1 MLNKSAIRRR
11 YKSLTARVVFGTVS
25 GCLVLCIVALFIGM
39 SLYGLALSKTAVY
52 NANALAAQAKISVT
66 HGTDAHSF
74 AESVM
79 SAYGKLTEE
88 QRRQTDSPAYKELFR
103 DVDTSRGSTY
113 DVLVHIL
120 RSYKETGNVYALY
133 IAMYDEKN
141 SAMVYI
147 VDPDKEKNLLPG
159 QWESVERKGMEKFLR
174 WDGNSLLYDTDKTEK
189 YGWMCTTGVPLTDE
203 NGDTYAFIL
212 VDVNFSNIRS
222 QLGSFALQLIVAML
236 LITAVIAL
244 LMARRMKKRV
254 ADPINAVSAAALRYS
269 EDKKAGV
276 SKTDHF
282 SGLDIRTHDELR
294 KLGDVMSNMEH
305 ELQDYEQRIT
315 AIVAE
320 RERNAADMNTAM
332 RIQQGM
338 LPQQFPPFPDRH
350 EFDIFAS
357 MDPAKEVGGDFY
369 DFFLIDDD
377 HLGLVMAD
385 VSGKGVPA
393 ALFMMISKVILQN
406 SARYGRSAGEILT
419 NTNTAICSKNKA
431 EMFVTVWL
439 GILEI
444 STGKLTA
451 ANAGHEYPAI
461 RRAGG
466 DFQLLND
473 KHGLVI
479 GAFDGIQYK
488 EYELKLG
495 PGDKLFLYTDGVPE
509 ATDSEN
515 SLFGTGRMLEALN
528 IDPEAEPQKILEN
541 VSDSINT
548 FVKDAEQFDDLTMM
562 CIRYNGKE

>member
-1 MLNKSAIRRR
+1 
-11 YKSLTARVVFGTVS
+11 
-25 GCLVLCIVALFIGM
+25 
-39 SLYGLALSKTAVY
+39 
-52 NANALAAQAKISVT
+52 
-66 HGTDAHSF
+66 
-74 AESVM
+74 
-79 SAYGKLTEE
+79 
-88 QRRQTDSPAYKELFR
+88 
-103 DVDTSRGSTY
+103 
-113 DVLVHIL
+113 
-120 RSYKETGNVYALY
+120 
-133 IAMYDEKN
+133 
-141 SAMVYI
+141 
-147 VDPDKEKNLLPG
+147 
-159 QWESVERKGMEKFLR
+159 
-174 WDGNSLLYDTDKTEK
+174 
-189 YGWMCTTGVPLTDE
+189 MCTTGVPLTDE

-236 LITAVIAL
+236 LITAMIAV

-276 SKTDHF
+276 SRTDHF
-282 SGLDIRTHDELR
+282 SGLDIRTQDELR

-338 LPQQFPPFPDRH
+338 LLQQFPPFPDRH

-515 SLFGTGRMLEALN
+515 RLFGTGRMLEALN
-528 IDPEAEPQKILEN
+528 TDPEAEPQKILEN
-541 VSDSINT
+541 VSDSINS